1 MLARAAHTTARSAQ
15 DQPPLAAGAPSRGVT
30 TACHVWHAIVL
41 LSASANSTRG
51 LAKSIPIWC
60 VCSPGKP
67 PRRRC
72 FGGRRCTLRLMK
84 AMRGRTLGPR
94 KADAAACIR
103 GACVVALEHTA
114 RVKRCPKFSPL
125 LGTCVILGLPV
136 TSLPPGA
143 CCALRR
149 DLPAVRVQE
158 LLLRACLPGKTR
170 CAGSLEGDALFGG
183 LKP

>member
-1 MLARAAHTTARSAQ
+1 
-15 DQPPLAAGAPSRGVT
+15 
-30 TACHVWHAIVL
+30 
-41 LSASANSTRG
+41 
-51 LAKSIPIWC
+51 
-60 VCSPGKP
+60 
-67 PRRRC
+67 
-72 FGGRRCTLRLMK
+72 
-84 AMRGRTLGPR
+84 MRGRTLGPR
-94 KADAAACIR
+94 QADAAACNC